1 VRVRTSS
8 DEWLEVV
15 RPGAIEIALRLGDG
29 IGKIREAGQWRLHEP
44 LRVLPA
50 EHVGRALHGPI
61 DEDKTG
67 SESWPGA
74 HQLEGDSRTP
84 GVPDHHRALEPELL
98 DDEHSVVDEL
108 LHGVAG
114 RRIWRLGRPAAE
126 AVPALVEGDEMP
138 ASELPRQ
145 AVPVAG
151 VGAQSVQK
159 KHRRIGPRFTFRA
172 PLDVVKIKTASIEPS
187 VGRFSHRTL
196 A

>member
-1 VRVRTSS
+1 M
-8 DEWLEVV
+8 
-15 RPGAIEIALRLGDG
+15 
-29 IGKIREAGQWRLHEP
+29 
-44 LRVLPA
+44 
-50 EHVGRALHGPI
+50 
-61 DEDKTG
+61 
-67 SESWPGA
+67 
-74 HQLEGDSRTP
+74 
-84 GVPDHHRALEPELL
+84 EPELL
-98 DDEHSVVDEL
+98 DDKHSVVDQL

-114 RRIWRLGRPAAE
+114 RRIWSFGRLAAE

-138 ASELPRQ
+138 ASELARQ